1 MTRPD
6 RSMIADMPLFEQAK
20 PEYLDA
26 VLAGARIIRV
36 ARDTPVFGEEEPAH
50 SFFLLLDGFVRVV
63 KTAASGDQ
71 VIMRYIGPGELI
83 GIAQAL
89 GRDTY
94 PATALAA
101 IDCVALAWPG
111 SVWPQFLA
119 QVPGFAA
126 AACRT
131 VGHRLQD
138 TQQRLIELSTEQVEQ
153 RVARAL
159 SRLADHGG
167 RKTREGLQ
175 ISFPISRQD
184 IAEMTGTTL
193 HSVSR
198 LLAAW
203 EAQGI
208 VAGGRQ
214 KVTVVA
220 PARLRALGEGRSSR

>member
-1 MTRPD
+1 MLQPD
-6 RSMIADMPLFEQAK
+6 RSLIADMRLFQAAK
-20 PEYLDA
+20 PEELDA
-26 VLAGARIIRV
+26 VLAGARLLRI
-36 ARDTPVFGEEEPAH
+36 ARDAVVFGEEDEAH
-50 SFFLLLDGFVRVV
+50 SFFLLLDGYVRVV
-63 KTAASGDQ
+63 KTAATGDQ

-94 PATALAA
+94 PASAIAA

-111 SVWPQFLA
+111 SVWSRFVA

-126 AACRT
+126 AACQT
-131 VGHRLQD
+131 VGDRLQD
-138 TQQRLIELSTEQVEQ
+138 TQTRLIELATEQVEQ

-159 SRLADHGG
+159 CRLAEQSG
-167 RKTREGLQ
+167 RQTGAGLQ

-203 EAQGI
+203 EASGI

-214 KVTVVA
+214 RVAVVDLE
-220 PARLRALGEGRSSR
+220 RLRVLADGRAS